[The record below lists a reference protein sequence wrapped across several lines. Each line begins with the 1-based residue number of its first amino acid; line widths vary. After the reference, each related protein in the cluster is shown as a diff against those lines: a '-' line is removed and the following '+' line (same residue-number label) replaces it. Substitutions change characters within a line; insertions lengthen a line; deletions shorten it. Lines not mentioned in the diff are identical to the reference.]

1 MFNEQDWLKLLFLLN
16 DTQNWIDEMCRETL
30 YQLPVNEKRKFRR
43 KSYYLTIPALAHIL
57 EKHYN
62 KIARYPQAAKFTIT
76 VIEILSYI
84 RDAYPVPAVSVPGTS
99 NYQRIVDTGQHIG
112 YDRNGLSVQVITII
126 TEPGGKIVTAFPG
139 LAGSTELLAMDKDE
153 DSPVQEK
160 ETAVNNNIS

>member
-1 MFNEQDWLKLLFLLN
+1 MFNEQDWLKLVFLLN

-76 VIEILSYI
+76 VVEILNFI
-84 RDAYPVPAVSVPGTS
+84 RDAYSVQAGPVPGCS
-99 NYQRIVDTGQHIG
+99 NYQRIVDAGMHIG
-112 YDRNGLSVQVITII
+112 YDRNGLSVQILTII
-126 TEPGGKIVTAFPG
+126 TDPGGKIVTAFPG
-139 LAGSTELLAMDKDE
+139 LAGSTEISAMNKDE
-153 DSPVQEK
+153 DASLQER
-160 ETAVNNNIS
+160 ETTVTNNVS